1 MHKFVFSK
9 ELSVVITLH
18 ADRKHSICASAL
30 IGFTNCCVRGS
41 YSDVINK
48 EIKAMSNCKHNNLL
62 IVRIKSVY
70 DHNSLGVGNIPVLYA
85 QGRML
90 SCESR

>member
-1 MHKFVFSK
+1 
-9 ELSVVITLH
+9 
-18 ADRKHSICASAL
+18 
-30 IGFTNCCVRGS
+30 
-41 YSDVINK
+41 
-48 EIKAMSNCKHNNLL
+48 MSNCKHNNLL